1 MTALVVILTIVALA
15 WVLSA
20 ARSGGGLIEPVTGR
34 DDLEERRIAALSA
47 LADLDEELAAGK
59 ITVDDHATL
68 RARYE
73 TDAVAVLHE
82 IDASGR

>member
-1 MTALVVILTIVALA
+1 MTALVVILAVIALA
-15 WVLSA
+15 WVLAA
-20 ARSGGGLIEPVTGR
+20 ARAGGGWIEPTTGR

-59 ITVDDHATL
+59 ITPDDHATL

-73 TDAVAVLHE
+73 ADAVGVLHE
-82 IDASGR
+82 IDAAGR